1 MVAWGARCMTRVGFS
16 GEGSVGRCGSSLC
29 IGYLVGGRTGGGE
42 GCVFVVIYLLI
53 CLCICILVSFCK

>member
-1 MVAWGARCMTRVGFS
+1 MRGVGD
-16 GEGSVGRCGSSLC
+16 EGSGGRCGSSLC
-29 IGYLVGGRTGGGE
+29 IGYLEGGRTGGGEGE